1 LLIIK
6 SLSFDAEWLVFNEN
20 KVHDGIDMTI
30 RISVKGLML
39 GCCFGITGVSYTGMS
54 YAGNEIGKVT
64 HLSGILAVER
74 AGEPSKVLS
83 IDSVIMEGD
92 LLKTEE
98 DAFARIKFTD
108 KSEIVLRPETEF
120 KVNALKF
127 NPDKPE
133 DNKADMD
140 LIKGGM
146 RAVTGLIGKNNPDA
160 VRTGTPTATIGIRGT
175 HYGAMFCDG
184 NCGSVPT
191 ASGSP
196 PPNGL
201 HTDVV
206 SGGISLTNSAGTVNV
221 GAGQYGYVANGGAL
235 PAVVPPS
242 QGVPVVMPPS
252 ISQNDANGRGMGKS
266 GDTSCGIR

>member
-1 LLIIK
+1 MNPNL
-6 SLSFDAEWLVFNEN
+6 NEN
-20 KVHDGIDMTI
+20 PSII
-30 RISVKGLML
+30 RSSALFFIMLSSMVIS
-39 GCCFGITGVSYTGMS
+39 SWS
-54 YAGNEIGKVT
+54 QAGNEIGKVT
-64 HLSGILAVER
+64 HLSGILTVDREGAQ
-74 AGEPSKVLS
+74 GKVLS

-92 LLKTEE
+92 VLKTEE
-98 DAFARIKFTD
+98 DSFVRVKFSD

-127 NPDKPE
+127 NADKPDE
-133 DNKADMD
+133 NKADMD

-175 HYGAMFCDG
+175 HFGAMFCDG

-221 GAGQYGYVANGGAL
+221 GAGQYGYVANATAL
-235 PAVVPPS
+235 PAIVPPS
-242 QGVPVVMPPS
+242 QGVPVVMPPA
-252 ISQNDANGRGMGKS
+252 ISQNNSNGRGMGKS
-266 GDTSCGIR
+266 GDTACAIR

>member
-1 LLIIK
+1 MKQAIINVAMGLL
-6 SLSFDAEWLVFNEN
+6 LSFSPL
-20 KVHDGIDMTI
+20 M
-30 RISVKGLML
+30 SVTVL
-39 GCCFGITGVSYTGMS
+39 
-54 YAGNEIGKVT
+54 AANEIGKVT
-64 HLSGILAVER
+64 HLSGLMTVDREGAT
-74 AGEPSKVLS
+74 GKVLS

-98 DAFARIKFTD
+98 DSFARIKFND

-127 NPDKPE
+127 NADKPDE
-133 DNKADMD
+133 NKADMD

-175 HYGAMFCDG
+175 HFGAMFCDG

-221 GAGQYGYVANGGAL
+221 GAGQYGFVANAGAMPVL
-235 PAVVPPS
+235 VPPS

-252 ISQNDANGRGMGKS
+252 ISQNNSNGRGLGKS
-266 GDTSCGIR
+266 GDTSCAIR

>member
-1 LLIIK
+1 MKQAIMSVVMGFLW
-6 SLSFDAEWLVFNEN
+6 SLSV
-20 KVHDGIDMTI
+20 
-30 RISVKGLML
+30 LMPDVVL
-39 GCCFGITGVSYTGMS
+39 
-54 YAGNEIGKVT
+54 AGNEIGKVT
-64 HLSGILAVER
+64 HLSGLMTVDR
-74 AGEPSKVLS
+74 DGTTGKVLS

-98 DAFARIKFTD
+98 DSFARIKFND

-127 NPDKPE
+127 NADKPDE
-133 DNKADMD
+133 NKVDMD

-175 HYGAMFCDG
+175 HFGAMFCDG

-221 GAGQYGYVANGGAL
+221 GAGQYGFVANANAMPVL
-235 PAVVPPS
+235 VPPS

-252 ISQNDANGRGMGKS
+252 ISQNNSNGRGLGKS
-266 GDTSCGIR
+266 GDTSCAIR